1 MQLTRF
7 DRWLR
12 ESFVNETHI
21 RTLRAPDSIPKGVE
35 SVELTEKPGARF
47 KHLFIIRNPKT
58 ADAFITSL
66 KDGNFMFSTTIED
79 RKAWHV
85 PIIAPKNRSF
95 TWRIVWLALAISASG
110 LIVHMYRSI
119 SNDSALLKI
128 LSDSLKTFF

>member
-12 ESFVNETHI
+12 DSFVNETHI
-21 RTLRAPDSIPKGVE
+21 RTLRAPDSIPKDVQ
-35 SVELTEKPGARF
+35 SVELPEKPGARF

-58 ADAFITSL
+58 ADAFISSL

-85 PIIAPKNRSF
+85 SIIAPKNRSF

-119 SNDSALLKI
+119 SHDSELLKI

>member
-21 RTLRAPDSIPKGVE
+21 RTLRAPDSIPKGVQ
-35 SVELTEKPGARF
+35 SLELPEKPGARF

-58 ADAFITSL
+58 ADAFIKNL
-66 KDGNFMFSTTIED
+66 KDQGFMFSTTIED
-79 RKAWHV
+79 RKSWHV

-110 LIVHMYRSI
+110 LIVKLYQFI
-119 SNDSALLKI
+119 SHDTELLRI
-128 LSDSLKTFF
+128 LSDSLKTFL

>member
-35 SVELTEKPGARF
+35 SVELPEKPGARF

-58 ADAFITSL
+58 ADAFIKNL
-66 KDGNFMFSTTIED
+66 KDQSFMFSTTIED

-119 SNDSALLKI
+119 SHDSELLKI
-128 LSDSLKTFF
+128 LSDSLKTFL

>member
-1 MQLTRF
+1 VDQSRI
-7 DRWLR
+7 
-12 ESFVNETHI
+12 EGGEASSQVGCV
-21 RTLRAPDSIPKGVE
+21 RA
-35 SVELTEKPGARF
+35 F
-47 KHLFIIRNPKT
+47 N
-58 ADAFITSL
+58 L
-66 KDGNFMFSTTIED
+66 KDGNFMFSTSIED

>member
-12 ESFVNETHI
+12 ECFVNETHI
-21 RTLRAPDSIPKGVE
+21 RTLRAPDEIPKGVQ
-35 SVELTEKPGARF
+35 SVELPEKPGARF

-58 ADAFITSL
+58 ADSFINTL

-95 TWRIVWLALAISASG
+95 TWRIVWLALAISASR
-110 LIVHMYRSI
+110 LIVRLYQSV
-119 SNDSALLKI
+119 SQDSELPKI

>member
-12 ESFVNETHI
+12 ENFVNETHI
-21 RTLRAPDSIPKGVE
+21 RTLRAPDTIPKGVQAID
-35 SVELTEKPGARF
+35 LPEKPGDRF

-58 ADAFITSL
+58 AESFISHL
-66 KDGNFMFSTTIED
+66 KEGNFMFSTTVED
-79 RKAWHV
+79 RNAWHV

-95 TWRIVWLALAISASG
+95 TWRIVWLALAISISG
-110 LIVHMYRSI
+110 LIVHLYQSLAH
-119 SNDSALLKI
+119 DSELMKI

>member
-12 ESFVNETHI
+12 ENFVNETHI
-21 RTLRAPDSIPKGVE
+21 RTLRAPDAIPDGVE
-35 SVELTEKPGARF
+35 SLELPEKPGSRF
-47 KHLFIIRNPKT
+47 RHLFIIRNPKT

-66 KDGNFMFSTTIED
+66 KEANFMFSTTVED
-79 RKAWHV
+79 RNAWHV

-110 LIVHMYRSI
+110 LIVQLYRSVAG
-119 SNDSALLKI
+119 NPEFLKI
-128 LSDSLKTFF
+128 LSDSIKTFL